1 MSFAEYVGKTQAQLK
16 ETLGQL
22 AKEQMNL
29 RFQKAAGQ
37 LKNVNRWREVRKL
50 IAQVQTAIS
59 QQKKQGK

>member
-1 MSFAEYVGKTQAQLK
+1 MSFAEYMAKTPAQLK
-16 ETLGQL
+16 ETLSQL

-50 IAQVQTAIS
+50 IATVQTAMS
-59 QQKKQGK
+59 QLKKQGK